1 MEPFIDGT
9 KLGSLKV
16 LEVYEYYDGP
26 RLFASV
32 NETGSVFL
40 VLWIR
45 SNATTDEYYVQPIS
59 LNRFRE
65 MRDGEIG
72 LRDVFTRAENAGL
85 VVLWIDRK
93 SNEAHI
99 RPLRSAQIDKS
110 LLPLEGEALKLG
122 SPLPLTES
130 KISVPTISISYARN
144 GSSTHVNALG
154 MRPMQERAYE
164 KRGEQYLLIKSPPAS
179 GKSRALMFVAL
190 DKLAH
195 QGLKQAI
202 IVVPEKSIGASFQ
215 DEPLT
220 KFGFWADWRVEPKWN
235 LCNAPGAENGG
246 KVKALGAFL
255 ESTDKVLVC
264 THATFRFAVD
274 EYGVEKFDDRMIAVD
289 EFHHVSVSEDN
300 KLGSQLGQFISRNR
314 VHVLAMTGSYF
325 RGDAEAVLAPQDE
338 AKFDTVT
345 YTYYEQLNGYEYLK
359 QLDIGYF
366 FYSGS
371 YVDDILNVLDTAE
384 KTIIHIPNVNSRE
397 STKDKMKE
405 VEHIIEAL
413 GEWQGIDPVTGFQL
427 VELSNGHV
435 LRIADLVDDD
445 PNRRDRVSAA
455 LKDPAQKNNRDYVDI
470 IIALGMAKE
479 GFDWIWCEH
488 ALTVGYRASLTEI
501 VQIIGRAT
509 RDAPGKTRA
518 RFTNLIAE
526 PDASQEA
533 VTEAVNDT
541 LKAIAA
547 SLLMEQVLAP
557 RFEFKPKHPGG
568 GPTPGY
574 DYGVGG
580 YDPTKCNVG
589 FNDKTGQFQIEIKDL
604 VEPKTKEVTR
614 ICQEDLNEVIAAFV
628 QDKSALER
636 GLFDEEL
643 IPEELTQVR
652 LGKIIKDKYPELD
665 TEDQEAVRQHAIAAL
680 NFIQQAQ
687 RSALGAGGDNA
698 QLSANTA
705 LIDGVRKF
713 AMDVREL
720 DIDLID
726 RINPFGEAYAI
737 LAKTMSE
744 SSLKQVAAA
753 IAAKRTNLT
762 PEEAKEL
769 AVRAF
774 KFKKERSRLP
784 SLDSQDAWER
794 RMAEG
799 AAAFVRYKD
808 EGRYE

>member
-1 MEPFIDGT
+1 MTIDP
-9 KLGSLKV
+9 K
-16 LEVYEYYDGP
+16 
-26 RLFASV
+26 SV
-32 NETGSVFL
+32 PS
-40 VLWIR
+40 
-45 SNATTDEYYVQPIS
+45 
-59 LNRFRE
+59 
-65 MRDGEIG
+65 
-72 LRDVFTRAENAGL
+72 
-85 VVLWIDRK
+85 
-93 SNEAHI
+93 
-99 RPLRSAQIDKS
+99 
-110 LLPLEGEALKLG
+110 
-122 SPLPLTES
+122 
-130 KISVPTISISYARN
+130 ISVSYARN
-144 GSSTHVNALG
+144 GSSTKTNALG

-179 GKSRALMFVAL
+179 GKSRALMFIAL
-190 DKLAH
+190 DKLRN

-202 IVVPEKSIGASFQ
+202 IVVPEKAIGASFY

-220 KFGFWADWRVEPKWN
+220 KFGFWEDWRVEPKWN
-235 LCNAPGAENGG
+235 LCNAPGGENGG
-246 KVKALGAFL
+246 KVKSLGAFL
-255 ESTDKVLVC
+255 ESSDKVLVC

-274 EYGVEKFDDRMIAVD
+274 EYGIEKFDNRLIAID
-289 EFHHVSVSEDN
+289 EFHHISVSPDN
-300 KLGSQLGQFISRNR
+300 KLGLHLGQFIARDR
-314 VHVLAMTGSYF
+314 VHIVAMTGSYF
-325 RGDAEAVLAPQDE
+325 RGDAEAVLAPGDE
-338 AKFDTVT
+338 AKFDSVT

-371 YVDDILNVLDTAE
+371 YVDDILKVLDPAE
-384 KTIIHIPNVNSRE
+384 KTIVHIPNVNSRE
-397 STKDKMKE
+397 STKDKIKE
-405 VEHIIEAL
+405 VEHIIGGL
-413 GEWQGIDPVTGFQL
+413 GEWQGSDPATGFQL
-427 VELSNGHV
+427 VKTSDGRV

-445 PNRRDRVSAA
+445 PARRDGVSAA
-455 LKDPAQKNNRDYVDI
+455 LKDQSQKGNRDYVDI

-479 GFDWIWCEH
+479 GFDWIWCDH
-488 ALTVGYRASLTEI
+488 ALTVGYRSSLTEI

-509 RDAPGKTRA
+509 RDAPGKTRT

-526 PDASQEA
+526 PDASEEA

-557 RFEFKPKHPGG
+557 RFDFKPKHQESGPSPGF
-568 GPTPGY
+568 
-574 DYGVGG
+574 DYGEAG
-580 YDPTKCNVG
+580 YDPNKCNVG
-589 FNDKTGQFQIEIKDL
+589 FNEQTGQFQIEIKGL
-604 VEPKTKEVTR
+604 VEPKTKEATR

-628 QDKSALER
+628 QDKTALER

-652 LGKIIKDKYPELD
+652 MGKIIKDKYPELD
-665 TEDQEAVRQHAIAAL
+665 DEDLEAVRQHAIAAL
-680 NFIQQAQ
+680 NLTQQAKQ
-687 RSALGAGGDNA
+687 AAVEGGAGGDTG
-698 QLSANTA
+698 QSANTA
-705 LIDGVRKF
+705 LIDGVRRF

-744 SSLKQVAAA
+744 ESLKQVAAV
-753 IAAKRTNLT
+753 IAAKRTSLT
-762 PEEAKEL
+762 AEEAKEL

-774 KFKKERSRLP
+774 RFKKERGRLP
-784 SLDSQDAWER
+784 SLTSQDAWER

>member
-1 MEPFIDGT
+1 MTIEM
-9 KLGSLKV
+9 K
-16 LEVYEYYDGP
+16 
-26 RLFASV
+26 SV
-32 NETGSVFL
+32 PS
-40 VLWIR
+40 
-45 SNATTDEYYVQPIS
+45 
-59 LNRFRE
+59 
-65 MRDGEIG
+65 
-72 LRDVFTRAENAGL
+72 
-85 VVLWIDRK
+85 
-93 SNEAHI
+93 
-99 RPLRSAQIDKS
+99 
-110 LLPLEGEALKLG
+110 
-122 SPLPLTES
+122 
-130 KISVPTISISYARN
+130 ISVSYARS
-144 GSSTHVNALG
+144 GVSTKANALG

-179 GKSRALMFVAL
+179 GKSRALMFIAL
-190 DKLAH
+190 DKVTN

-202 IVVPEKSIGASFQ
+202 IVVPEKAIGASFY
-215 DEPLT
+215 DEALS
-220 KFGFWADWRVEPKWN
+220 KYGFWADWHVEPKWN
-235 LCNAPGAENGG
+235 LCNAPGGDNGG
-246 KVKALGAFL
+246 KVKAVAAFL
-255 ESTDKVLVC
+255 ASADKVLVC

-274 EYGVEKFDDRMIAVD
+274 EYGVEAFDGRLIAVD
-289 EFHHVSVSEDN
+289 EFHHVSANPDN
-300 KLGSQLGQFISRNR
+300 KLGAHLGQFIARDN
-314 VHVLAMTGSYF
+314 VHIVAMTGSYF

-371 YVDDILNVLDTAE
+371 YVDDLLQVLDPAE

-397 STKDKMKE
+397 STKDKIKE
-405 VEHIIEAL
+405 VEHIIGTL
-413 GEWQGIDPVTGFQL
+413 GEWQGTDPATGLQL
-427 VELSNGHV
+427 VKMPAGRV

-445 PNRRDRVSAA
+445 PVKRDRVAAA
-455 LKDPAQKNNRDYVDI
+455 LKVPMQKDNRDYVDI

-488 ALTVGYRASLTEI
+488 ALTVGYRSSLTEI

-526 PDASQEA
+526 PDASEEA

-557 RFEFKPKHPGG
+557 RFEFRPKVQGS
-568 GPTPGY
+568 GPTPGF
-574 DYGVGG
+574 DYGAGG

-589 FNDKTGQFQIEIKDL
+589 VNEKTGQYQIEIRGL
-604 VEPKTKEVTR
+604 AEPKSQEAAR
-614 ICQEDLNEVIAAFV
+614 ICQEDLTEVVAAFV
-628 QDKSALER
+628 QDKTALER
-636 GLFDEEL
+636 GLFDDEL
-643 IPEELTQVR
+643 VPEELTQVR
-652 LGKIIKDKYPELD
+652 MGKIVKDKYPSLSQ
-665 TEDQEAVRQHAIAAL
+665 EDQEAVRQHAIATL
-680 NFIQQAQ
+680 NLTQQGKQ
-687 RSALGAGGDNA
+687 AGLAGVADDTI
-698 QLSANTA
+698 ANTA
-705 LIDGVRKF
+705 LIDGVRRF

-744 SSLKQVAAA
+744 DSLKQVAAA
-753 IAAKRTNLT
+753 ITAKRTSLT

-769 AVRAF
+769 AVRAVR
-774 KFKKERSRLP
+774 FKKERGRIP
-784 SLDSQDAWER
+784 SLSSQDPWER

-799 AAAFVRYKD
+799 AAAFVRFKD
-808 EGRYE
+808 DGRYV

>member
-1 MEPFIDGT
+1 MTI
-9 KLGSLKV
+9 
-16 LEVYEYYDGP
+16 EVK
-26 RLFASV
+26 SV
-32 NETGSVFL
+32 PS
-40 VLWIR
+40 
-45 SNATTDEYYVQPIS
+45 
-59 LNRFRE
+59 
-65 MRDGEIG
+65 
-72 LRDVFTRAENAGL
+72 
-85 VVLWIDRK
+85 
-93 SNEAHI
+93 
-99 RPLRSAQIDKS
+99 
-110 LLPLEGEALKLG
+110 
-122 SPLPLTES
+122 
-130 KISVPTISISYARN
+130 ISVSYARN
-144 GSSTHVNALG
+144 GSSTKANALG

-179 GKSRALMFVAL
+179 GKSRALMFIAL
-190 DKLAH
+190 DKLKN

-202 IVVPEKSIGASFQ
+202 IVVPEKAIGASFY
-215 DEPLT
+215 DAPLT
-220 KFGFWADWRVEPKWN
+220 EFGFWEDWRVEPKWN
-235 LCNAPGAENGG
+235 LCNAPGEDNGG
-246 KVKALGAFL
+246 KVKSVRAFL
-255 ESTDKVLVC
+255 ESPDKVLVC

-274 EYGVEKFDDRMIAVD
+274 EYGVEKFDDRLIAVD
-289 EFHHVSVSEDN
+289 EFHHVSANPDN
-300 KLGSQLGQFISRNR
+300 KLGQHLGQLIARNH
-314 VHVLAMTGSYF
+314 VHIVAMTGSYF

-366 FYSGS
+366 FYDRS
-371 YVDDILNVLDTAE
+371 YVDHILKVLDPAE
-384 KTIIHIPNVNSRE
+384 KTIVHIPNVNSRE
-397 STKDKMKE
+397 STKEKIKE
-405 VEHIIEAL
+405 VEHIIGEL
-413 GEWQGIDPVTGFQL
+413 GEWQGIDPTTGFQL
-427 VELSNGHV
+427 VRTPEGRV

-445 PNRRDRVSAA
+445 PARRDRVSAA
-455 LKDPAQKNNRDYVDI
+455 LKDPAQKDNRAYVDI
-470 IIALGMAKE
+470 IVALGMAKE

-488 ALTVGYRASLTEI
+488 ALTVGYRSSLTEI

-526 PDASQEA
+526 PDASEEA

-541 LKAIAA
+541 LKAMAA

-557 RFEFKPKHPGG
+557 RFEFKPKHPEN
-568 GPTPGY
+568 GPTPGF
-574 DYGVGG
+574 DYGEGG
-580 YDPTKCNVG
+580 YDPNKCNVG
-589 FNDKTGQFQIEIKDL
+589 FNEQTGRFQIEIKGL
-604 VEPKTKEVTR
+604 AEPKSKEAAR

-628 QDKSALER
+628 QDKTALER

-643 IPEELTQVR
+643 VSEELTQVR
-652 LGKIIKDKYPELD
+652 MGKIIKNRYPELN
-665 TEDQEAVRQHAIAAL
+665 EDDHEVVRQHAVAAL
-680 NFIQQAQ
+680 NLTQQAKKF
-687 RSALGAGGDNA
+687 ALGDDGDNPDQA
-698 QLSANTA
+698 ANTA
-705 LIDGVRKF
+705 LIDGVRRY

-744 SSLKQVAAA
+744 DSLKQVAAV
-753 IAAKRTNLT
+753 IAAKRTSLA

-774 KFKKERSRLP
+774 RFKKERGRLP
-784 SLDSQDAWER
+784 SLTSQDAWEK